1 MKNGL
6 TGTQLG
12 EFTVGEL
19 IGDGGMGSVYLAKH
33 PSYSELLAI
42 KVSAA
47 AVRGRLPSFAR
58 VSSAKDKC

>member
-33 PSYSELLAI
+33 PNYSELLAL
-42 KVSAA
+42 KVL
-47 AVRGRLPSFAR
+47 LPQNT
-58 VSSAKDKC
+58 